1 LRHPVGETG
10 IDIAGV
16 TPCGCGYVLWAADE
30 KELLQTADL
39 HVRTAH
45 PELVGTLSPLE
56 LARPAVAD
64 EVAA

>member
-1 LRHPVGETG
+1 VA

-16 TPCGCGYVLWAADE
+16 IRCGCGHVLWGEDE
-30 KELLQTADL
+30 GQLLQDADL

-56 LARPAVAD
+56 LARQAATD
-64 EVAA
+64 EAAAGG